1 MEPSLIS
8 EGNRLWDHYDVSPE
22 HPASMEPSLIS
33 EGNMAA
39 VAGASSGNPASMEP
53 SLISEGNAIPY
64 RRPCA
69 PPLLQWSPR

>member
-39 VAGASSGNPASMEP
+39 EIGRASLS
-53 SLISEGNAIPY
+53 
-64 RRPCA
+64 
-69 PPLLQWSPR
+69 